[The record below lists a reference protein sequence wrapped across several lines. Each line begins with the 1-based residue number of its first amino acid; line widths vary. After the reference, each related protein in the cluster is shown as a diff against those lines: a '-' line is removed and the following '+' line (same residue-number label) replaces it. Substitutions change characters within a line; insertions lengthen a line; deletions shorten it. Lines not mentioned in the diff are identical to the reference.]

1 MELSP
6 ESWGSEEA
14 AAKGPLPIP
23 EAERERQT
31 DRLTEKEIHGFS
43 FPPIFQSAISASLW
57 QNPAR
62 SQLTWKTEPS
72 L

>member
-1 MELSP
+1 MEPSP

-23 EAERERQT
+23 EAERET
-31 DRLTEKEIHGFS
+31 GSLTEKEIHGVS
-43 FPPIFQSAISASLW
+43 FPPIFQSAISTSLW

-62 SQLTWKTEPS
+62 SQLIWKTEPS